1 MRRCQIAAADIRPDG
16 TKIPAIESA
25 VFRSRPIQRTD
36 MNDKAKPDF
45 QTREIHAGVSPD
57 PVTGAILTPIYQ
69 STTYVQ
75 ESVGRYM
82 DKGYSY
88 SRSGNP
94 TVVALENKI
103 TSLENGYGSA
113 CFATGMAATS
123 ATMMA
128 LLDQGDHC
136 IVSDVV
142 YGGTHR
148 LSTRVLSRFGI
159 RFSFVDTSGP
169 ANVKEALRSDT
180 RLIFTETPAN
190 PTLKLTDIAAISEI
204 ASARGIPHVVD
215 NTFLTPYFQRPLELG
230 ADISL
235 HSTTKFMEG
244 HNVSVGG
251 SITANSEE
259 LLEPIRFT
267 RNCLGSNMS
276 PMVAFYTLQGC
287 KTLSTRIRA
296 QSDNALRVAE
306 FLTSHDRVERVC
318 YPGLDSFPQKELAD
332 RQASGH
338 GSMLW
343 FEVRGGVKAG
353 KRLMDTLK
361 LWSLAENLGSVES
374 LVTHSVTM
382 THADMPREERL
393 AAGITDGLVRL
404 SAGLE
409 SADDLISDLKQ
420 ALDRL

>member
-1 MRRCQIAAADIRPDG
+1 MSSNKNQ
-16 TKIPAIESA
+16 
-25 VFRSRPIQRTD
+25 
-36 MNDKAKPDF
+36 DF
-45 QTREIHAGVSPD
+45 KTREVHAGVSPD

-69 STTYVQ
+69 TTTYVQ
-75 ESVGRYM
+75 ESVDKYLE
-82 DKGYSY
+82 KGYSY

-94 TVVALENKI
+94 TVVALETKI
-103 TSLENGYGSA
+103 TALEGGAGSL

-123 ATMMA
+123 CTIMA
-128 LLDQGDHC
+128 MVGTGDH
-136 IVSDVV
+136 IILSDVV

-148 LSTRVLSRFGI
+148 VSTKVLNRWGLEV
-159 RFSFVDTSGP
+159 SFVDT
-169 ANVKEALRSDT
+169 ADANNVKNAIRDNT

-190 PTLKLTDIAAISEI
+190 PTLKLTDIAAVSEV
-204 ASARGIPHVVD
+204 ARAAGIPHVVD

-251 SITANSEE
+251 SITAANPEH
-259 LLEPIRFT
+259 LEKIMFV
-267 RNCLGSNMS
+267 RNCLGSNMT
-276 PMVAFYTLQGC
+276 PMVAFYTLQGV
-287 KTLSTRIRA
+287 KTMSTRLEA
-296 QSDNALRVAE
+296 QSANALKVAQ
-306 FLTSHDRVERVC
+306 FLETHANVDRVC

-343 FEVRGGVKAG
+343 FEVHGGVESG
-353 KRLMDTLK
+353 KKLMDTLE

-382 THADMPREERL
+382 THADMPREDRL

-409 SADDLISDLKQ
+409 AADDLIADLKQ
-420 ALDRL
+420 ALDAL

>member
-1 MRRCQIAAADIRPDG
+1 MSG
-16 TKIPAIESA
+16 T
-25 VFRSRPIQRTD
+25 
-36 MNDKAKPDF
+36 DKQDF
-45 QTREIHAGVSPD
+45 KTREVHAGVTPD

-69 STTYVQ
+69 TTTYVQ
-75 ESVGRYM
+75 ESV
-82 DKGYSY
+82 DKYLEKCYSY

-94 TVVALENKI
+94 TVVALENRI
-103 TSLENGYGSA
+103 TALEGGAGSL

-123 ATMMA
+123 CTIMG
-128 LLDQGDHC
+128 LVGSGDH
-136 IVSDVV
+136 IILSDVV

-148 LSTRVLSRFGI
+148 VSTKVLNRWGLEC
-159 RFSFVDTSGP
+159 SFVDT
-169 ANVKEALRSDT
+169 ADANNVKKAIRPNT
-180 RLIFTETPAN
+180 KLIFTETPAN
-190 PTLKLTDIAAISEI
+190 PTLKLTDIAAVSEV
-204 ASARGIPHVVD
+204 ARAAGIPHVVD
-215 NTFLTPYFQRPLELG
+215 NTFLTPYYQRPLELG
-230 ADISL
+230 ADITL

-251 SITANSEE
+251 SITAANQEH
-259 LLEPIRFT
+259 LDKIMFV
-267 RNCLGSNMS
+267 RNCLGSNMT
-276 PMVAFYTLQGC
+276 PMVAFYTLQGV
-287 KTLSTRIRA
+287 KTMSTRLEA
-296 QSDNALRVAE
+296 QSANALKVAQ
-306 FLTSHDRVERVC
+306 FLETHANAERVC

-343 FEVRGGVKAG
+343 FEVKGGVEAG
-353 KRLMDTLK
+353 KRLMDTLQ

-409 SADDLISDLKQ
+409 SANDLIADLKQ
-420 ALDRL
+420 ALDAI

>member
-1 MRRCQIAAADIRPDG
+1 M
-16 TKIPAIESA
+16 S
-25 VFRSRPIQRTD
+25 TD
-36 MNDKAKPDF
+36 KQPDF
-45 QTREIHAGVSPD
+45 KTREVHAGVSPD

-75 ESVGRYM
+75 ESVDRYLE
-82 DKGYSY
+82 KGYSY

-94 TVVALENKI
+94 TVVALEDRI
-103 TSLENGYGSA
+103 TALEGGAGTA

-128 LLDQGDHC
+128 LLNAGDHA
-136 IVSDVV
+136 ILSDVV

-148 LSTRVLSRFGI
+148 LSTRVLSRFGVEY
-159 RFSFVDTSGP
+159 SFVDTSN
-169 ANVKEALRSDT
+169 ADNVKAAIKDNT

-190 PTLKLTDIAAISEI
+190 PTLKLTDIAAVSEV
-204 ASARGIPHVVD
+204 AQAHGLPHVVD

-251 SITANSEE
+251 SITAKSREQ
-259 LLEPIRFT
+259 LDAIVFV

-287 KTLSTRIRA
+287 KTMSTRLEA
-296 QSDNALRVAE
+296 QSANALKIAR
-306 FLTSHDRVERVC
+306 FLETHPMAERVT

-343 FEVRGGVKAG
+343 FEVKGGVESG
-353 KRLMDTLK
+353 KKLMDTLE

-382 THADMPREERL
+382 THADIPREERM
-393 AAGITDGLVRL
+393 AVGITDGLVRL

-409 SADDLISDLKQ
+409 SADDLIADLKQ
-420 ALDRL
+420 ALDGL

>member
-1 MRRCQIAAADIRPDG
+1 MSDDRQ
-16 TKIPAIESA
+16 
-25 VFRSRPIQRTD
+25 
-36 MNDKAKPDF
+36 PDF
-45 QTREIHAGVSPD
+45 KTREVHAGVSPD

-75 ESVGRYM
+75 ESVDKYM

-94 TVVALENKI
+94 TVTALEDRI
-103 TSLENGYGSA
+103 TALEGGVGSA
-113 CFATGMAATS
+113 CFATGMSATS

-128 LLDQGDHC
+128 YLNAGDHC
-136 IVSDVV
+136 ILSDVV

-148 LSTRVLSRFGI
+148 ISTKVLSRFGVE
-159 RFSFVDTSGP
+159 FSFVDTSD
-169 ANVKEALRSDT
+169 AKNIKEAIKSNT
-180 RLIFTETPAN
+180 KLIFTETPAN
-190 PTLKLTDIAAISEI
+190 PTLKLTDIAAVSEV
-204 ASARGIPHVVD
+204 ARAHEIPHVVD

-230 ADISL
+230 ANVTL

-244 HNVSVGG
+244 HNVTVGG
-251 SITANSEE
+251 SISADNQEH
-259 LLEPIRFT
+259 LDAIKFV
-267 RNCLGSNMS
+267 RNCLGNNMS
-276 PMVAFYTLQGC
+276 PMVAFYTLQGI
-287 KTLSTRIRA
+287 KTMSTRLEA
-296 QSDNALRVAE
+296 QSANARKVAE
-306 FLTSHDRVERVC
+306 FLETHSMVERVA
-318 YPGLDSFPQKELAD
+318 YPGLDSFAQKELAD

-343 FEVRGGVKAG
+343 FEVKGGVEAG
-353 KRLMDTLK
+353 KKLMNTLE

-382 THADMPREERL
+382 THADMPREERM

-409 SADDLISDLKQ
+409 SADDLIIDLKQ
-420 ALDRL
+420 ALDSL

>member
-1 MRRCQIAAADIRPDG
+1 M
-16 TKIPAIESA
+16 SA
-25 VFRSRPIQRTD
+25 
-36 MNDKAKPDF
+36 NDDQDF
-45 QTREIHAGVSPD
+45 KTREVHAGVSPD

-69 STTYVQ
+69 TTTYVQ
-75 ESVGRYM
+75 ESVDKYLE
-82 DKGYSY
+82 KGYSY

-94 TVVALENKI
+94 TVTALENKI
-103 TSLENGYGSA
+103 TALEGGVGSL

-123 ATMMA
+123 CTIIGMVGT
-128 LLDQGDHC
+128 GDH
-136 IVSDVV
+136 IILSDVV

-148 LSTRVLSRFGI
+148 VSTKVLNRWGLEC
-159 RFSFVDTSGP
+159 SFVDTSDA
-169 ANVKEALRSDT
+169 ANVKNAIRDNT
-180 RLIFTETPAN
+180 KLIFTETPAN
-190 PTLKLTDIAAISEI
+190 PTLKLTDIAAVSKV
-204 ASARGIPHVVD
+204 AKAAGIPHVVD

-230 ADISL
+230 ADITL

-251 SITANSEE
+251 SITAASQEH
-259 LLEPIRFT
+259 LDKIMFV
-267 RNCLGSNMS
+267 RNCLGSNMT
-276 PMVAFYTLQGC
+276 PMVAFYTLQGV
-287 KTLSTRIRA
+287 KTMSTRLEA
-296 QSDNALRVAE
+296 QSANALKVAQ
-306 FLTSHDRVERVC
+306 FLETHANVDRVC

-332 RQASGH
+332 SQASGH

-343 FEVRGGVKAG
+343 FEVHGGVESG
-353 KRLMDTLK
+353 KNLMDRLE

-409 SADDLISDLKQ
+409 SAVDLIADLKQ
-420 ALDRL
+420 ALDSL

>member
-1 MRRCQIAAADIRPDG
+1 MSDDRQ
-16 TKIPAIESA
+16 
-25 VFRSRPIQRTD
+25 
-36 MNDKAKPDF
+36 PDF
-45 QTREIHAGVSPD
+45 KTREVHAGVRPD

-69 STTYVQ
+69 TTTYVQ
-75 ESVGRYM
+75 ESVEKYM
-82 DKGYSY
+82 EKGYSY

-94 TVVALENKI
+94 TVTALEDRI
-103 TSLENGYGSA
+103 TALEGGFGSA
-113 CFATGMAATS
+113 CFATGMSATS

-128 LLDQGDHC
+128 YLNAGDHC
-136 IVSDVV
+136 ILSDVV

-148 LSTRVLSRFGI
+148 VATKVLSRFGVEFTFI
-159 RFSFVDTSGP
+159 DTSD
-169 ANVKEALRSDT
+169 ANNIKEAIQPNT
-180 RLIFTETPAN
+180 KLIFTETPAN
-190 PTLKLTDIAAISEI
+190 PTLKLTDIAAVSEI
-204 ASARGIPHVVD
+204 SRAHGIPHVVD
-215 NTFLTPYFQRPLELG
+215 NTFLTPYYQRPLELG
-230 ADISL
+230 ADVTL

-251 SITANSEE
+251 SITADNEE
-259 LLEPIRFT
+259 HLEAIKFV
-267 RNCLGSNMS
+267 RNCLGCNMT

-287 KTLSTRIRA
+287 KTMSTRLEA
-296 QSDNALRVAE
+296 QSVNARKVAE
-306 FLTSHDRVERVC
+306 FLETHNMVERVA

-343 FEVRGGVKAG
+343 FEVKGGVESG
-353 KRLMDTLK
+353 KKLMNTLE

-382 THADMPREERL
+382 THADMPREERM

-409 SADDLISDLKQ
+409 SADDLIIDLKQ
-420 ALDRL
+420 ALDGL

>member
-1 MRRCQIAAADIRPDG
+1 MSDDRQ
-16 TKIPAIESA
+16 
-25 VFRSRPIQRTD
+25 
-36 MNDKAKPDF
+36 PDF
-45 QTREIHAGVSPD
+45 KTREVHAGVSPD

-75 ESVGRYM
+75 ESVDTYM
-82 DKGYSY
+82 EKGYSY

-94 TVVALENKI
+94 TVVALENRI
-103 TSLENGYGSA
+103 TALEGGFGSA

-123 ATMMA
+123 CTLMG
-128 LLDQGDHC
+128 LLNAGDHV
-136 IVSDVV
+136 ILSDVV

-148 LSTRVLSRFGI
+148 VTTKVLNRFNLQA
-159 RFSFVDTSGP
+159 SFVDTSEP
-169 ANVKEALRSDT
+169 ANVKEAIRDNT

-204 ASARGIPHVVD
+204 ARANGIPHVVD
-215 NTFLTPYFQRPLELG
+215 NTFLTPYYQRPLELG
-230 ADISL
+230 ADITL

-244 HNVSVGG
+244 HNISVGG
-251 SITANSEE
+251 SITAESEAH
-259 LLEPIRFT
+259 LEDIKFV

-287 KTLSTRIRA
+287 KTMSTRLEA
-296 QSDNALRVAE
+296 QSANALAIAT
-306 FLTSHDRVERVC
+306 FLETHPMVERVA

-343 FEVRGGVKAG
+343 FEVKGGVASG
-353 KRLMDTLK
+353 KKLMDTLQ

-382 THADMPREERL
+382 THADMPREERM

-409 SADDLISDLKQ
+409 SSDDLIIDLKQ
-420 ALDRL
+420 ALDGL

>member
-1 MRRCQIAAADIRPDG
+1 MSD
-16 TKIPAIESA
+16 
-25 VFRSRPIQRTD
+25 
-36 MNDKAKPDF
+36 DKQPDF
-45 QTREIHAGVSPD
+45 KTREVHAGVRPD

-75 ESVGRYM
+75 ESVEQYM
-82 DKGYSY
+82 EKGYSY

-94 TVVALENKI
+94 TVTALEDRI
-103 TSLENGYGSA
+103 TALEGGAGSA
-113 CFATGMAATS
+113 CFATGMSATS

-128 LLDQGDHC
+128 FLNAGDHC
-136 IVSDVV
+136 ILSDVV

-148 LSTRVLSRFGI
+148 ISTKVLSRFGVE
-159 RFSFVDTSGP
+159 FSFVDTSD
-169 ANVKEALRSDT
+169 ASNIKEAIKSNT
-180 RLIFTETPAN
+180 KLIFTETPAN
-190 PTLKLTDIAAISEI
+190 PTLKLTDIAAVSEV
-204 ASARGIPHVVD
+204 ARAHGIPHVVD

-230 ADISL
+230 ANVTL

-244 HNVSVGG
+244 HNVTVGG
-251 SITANSEE
+251 SISADNQEH
-259 LLEPIRFT
+259 LDAIKFV
-267 RNCLGSNMS
+267 RNCLGNNMS
-276 PMVAFYTLQGC
+276 PMVAFYTLQGI
-287 KTLSTRIRA
+287 KTMSTRLEA
-296 QSDNALRVAE
+296 QSANARKVAE
-306 FLTSHDRVERVC
+306 FLETHSMVERVA

-343 FEVRGGVKAG
+343 FEVKGGVESG
-353 KRLMDTLK
+353 KKLMNTLE

-382 THADMPREERL
+382 THADMPREERM

-409 SADDLISDLKQ
+409 SADDLIIDLKQ
-420 ALDRL
+420 ALDAL

>member
-1 MRRCQIAAADIRPDG
+1 MS
-16 TKIPAIESA
+16 TE
-25 VFRSRPIQRTD
+25 
-36 MNDKAKPDF
+36 DKRHFK
-45 QTREIHAGVSPD
+45 TREVHAGVRPD

-69 STTYVQ
+69 TTTYVQ
-75 ESVGRYM
+75 ESVDQYLE
-82 DKGYSY
+82 KGYSY

-94 TVVALENKI
+94 TVTALEQRI
-103 TSLENGYGSA
+103 TALEGGAGSL

-123 ATMMA
+123 CTIMA
-128 LLDQGDHC
+128 LVGTGDHV
-136 IVSDVV
+136 ILSDVV

-148 LSTRVLSRFGI
+148 VSTKVLNRWGLQC
-159 RFSFVDTSGP
+159 SFVDTSNP
-169 ANVKEALRSDT
+169 DNVQQAIRDNT
-180 RLIFTETPAN
+180 RLIFTESPAN
-190 PTLKLTDIAAISEI
+190 PTLKLTDIAAVSEV
-204 ASARGIPHVVD
+204 ARAAKIPHVVD

-251 SITANSEE
+251 SITAADPAHIEQ
-259 LLEPIRFT
+259 IMFV
-267 RNCLGSNMS
+267 RNCLGSNMT
-276 PMVAFYTLQGC
+276 PMVAFYTLQGV
-287 KTLSTRIRA
+287 KTMSTRLEA
-296 QSDNALRVAE
+296 QSANALKVAH
-306 FLTSHDRVERVC
+306 FLETHPMVERVT

-343 FEVRGGVKAG
+343 FEVKGGVASG
-353 KRLMDTLK
+353 KKLMDTLQ

-382 THADMPREERL
+382 THADMPVEERL

-409 SADDLISDLKQ
+409 DADDLIADLKQ
-420 ALDRL
+420 ALDQL

>member
-1 MRRCQIAAADIRPDG
+1 MSG
-16 TKIPAIESA
+16 
-25 VFRSRPIQRTD
+25 
-36 MNDKAKPDF
+36 NDDRHFK
-45 QTREIHAGVSPD
+45 TREVRAGVRPD

-69 STTYVQ
+69 TTTYVQ
-75 ESVGRYM
+75 ESVDKYLE
-82 DKGYSY
+82 KGYSY

-94 TVVALENKI
+94 TVSALEAKI
-103 TSLENGYGSA
+103 TALEGGVGSL

-123 ATMMA
+123 CTIMG
-128 LLDQGDHC
+128 LVGSGDHA
-136 IVSDVV
+136 ILSDVV

-148 LSTRVLSRFGI
+148 LSTKVLNRWGLEC
-159 RFSFVDTSGP
+159 SFVDTSDP
-169 ANVKEALRSDT
+169 ENIKRAIQENTK
-180 RLIFTETPAN
+180 LIFTETPAN
-190 PTLKLTDIAAISEI
+190 PTLKLTDIAAVSEVSQ
-204 ASARGIPHVVD
+204 AAGIPHVVD
-215 NTFLTPYFQRPLELG
+215 NTFLTPFYQRPLELG

-251 SITANSEE
+251 SITAASQDH
-259 LLEPIRFT
+259 LDQIMFV
-267 RNCLGSNMS
+267 RNCLGSNMT
-276 PMVAFYTLQGC
+276 PMVAFYTLQGV
-287 KTLSTRIRA
+287 KTMSTRLEA
-296 QSDNALRVAE
+296 QSANALKVAR
-306 FLTSHDRVERVC
+306 FLETHPNVDRVC

-343 FEVRGGVKAG
+343 FEVHGGVESG
-353 KRLMDTLK
+353 KKLMDTLQ

-382 THADMPREERL
+382 THADMPVEERL

-409 SADDLISDLKQ
+409 SAEDLIADLRQ
-420 ALDRL
+420 ALDAL